1 MDGVKRSALETS
13 ENFAN
18 NVPDYKSELYP
29 FTEGGFAMFCDN
41 VTLDP
46 RNAKPSEIL
55 EKLNNIAAEACFDQ
69 RRLINRDHLTNMG
82 YA

>member
-1 MDGVKRSALETS
+1 
-13 ENFAN
+13 
-18 NVPDYKSELYP
+18 
-29 FTEGGFAMFCDN
+29 MFCDN

-55 EKLNNIAAEACFDQ
+55 EKLNNVAAEACFEQ

-82 YA
+82 FA